1 LSLIVLIYDAKDV
14 QIMSATKKIRVLL
27 ADDHAILRQGL
38 RALFEQEPDIVVVA
52 DVGNGRDAVQKA
64 LDLQPDV
71 VVMDLSMPDLNGID
85 ATLQIKGDLFRAK
98 ILCLTVHRET
108 SLVSAMLTAGA
119 SGYVLKSSARSE
131 LIGAVRS
138 VARGETY
145 LSAPIAADIVEHHV
159 RGKGTGNAGVFMDL
173 TSRQREVLQLI
184 AEGHNTKEIAG
195 RLHIGPKTV
204 LAHRETLMQKL
215 GAHSTVDLA
224 RFALREGISEL

>member
-1 LSLIVLIYDAKDV
+1 
-14 QIMSATKKIRVLL
+14 MSATIKIRVVL

-38 RALFEQEPDIVVVA
+38 RALLEQEPDIVVVS
-52 DVGNGRDAVQKA
+52 DVGNGRDAVQKT
-64 LDLQPDV
+64 LELQPDV

-85 ATLQIKGDLFRAK
+85 ATLQIKADLFRAK
-98 ILCLTVHRET
+98 ILCLSVHRET
-108 SLVSAMLTAGA
+108 SLVSAMLSAGA
-119 SGYVLKSSARSE
+119 SGYVLKSSAQSE

-145 LSAPIAADIVEHHV
+145 LSALIAADIVEHHV
-159 RGKGTGNAGVFMDL
+159 RGKGTGKSGVFMDL
-173 TSRQREVLQLI
+173 TSRQREVLQLV

-195 RLHIGPKTV
+195 ILHIGPKTV

-215 GAHSTVDLA
+215 EAHSTVDLA